1 MRIDG
6 SSWFVFTF
14 LVVLAALGAF
24 CVLFGLFL
32 LISLLVQE
40 HREER
45 EPQAEELDL
54 QQEQAMAVA
63 VAEASIS
70 QDFNDRYPFYRAMYA
85 EILHGGDSGP
95 MPCV

>member
-40 HREER
+40 HRTER
-45 EPQAEELDL
+45 AEEIDL
-54 QQEQAMAVA
+54 KEEQAMAVA